1 MFGRVRIRGVRPID
15 VGRRL
20 VAAMDDVARAN
31 ANAVPASW
39 RIRLNPADLEELATI
54 REALVHELT
63 VTVANHA
70 AFEGYLLRGPAMIDL
85 RPDPAVTTRE
95 CQLEPAPLSAAVS
108 APMAAPE
115 ATDDAADHQTE
126 GAVAPVLSVLS
137 ATDAPAS
144 APAPTLAPTARPR
157 SASGSGAWALVA
169 ADGTRFLLEGDV
181 ATIGRQAGSSIHIP
195 DSNVSRLHAELRRV
209 SGSWTIEDRG
219 STNGTRINGTMTVDP
234 TPLAEGDVIALGA
247 VELRVERG

>member
-20 VAAMDDVARAN
+20 VTAMDDVARAN

-63 VTVANHA
+63 VTIANHA
-70 AFEGYLLRGPAMIDL
+70 AFEGYLLRGPAMVDI

-95 CQLEPAPLSAAVS
+95 CQLEPAPLSAAV
-108 APMAAPE
+108 AAP
-115 ATDDAADHQTE
+115 AAAPDASDVAADHQTE
-126 GAVAPVLSVLS
+126 GAVAPVVGAAS
-137 ATDAPAS
+137 AADAPAPS
-144 APAPTLAPTARPR
+144 PAPTARPR
-157 SASGSGAWALVA
+157 SATGSGAWTLVA

>member
-31 ANAVPASW
+31 ANSVPASW
-39 RIRLNPADLEELATI
+39 RIRLNPEDLEELATI

-63 VTVANHA
+63 VTIANHA
-70 AFEGYLLRGPAMIDL
+70 AFEGYLLRGPAMVDL
-85 RPDPAVTTRE
+85 RPDPTVTTRE
-95 CQLEPAPLSAAVS
+95 CQLEPAPLSSVAG
-108 APMAAPE
+108 APAAAPD
-115 ATDDAADHQTE
+115 TDAADRPTE
-126 GAVAPVLSVLS
+126 DDVAPVTAAAVAPAAPSV
-137 ATDAPAS
+137 TPA
-144 APAPTLAPTARPR
+144 APTRSRTASP
-157 SASGSGAWALVA
+157 SGAWSLVA
-169 ADGTRFLLEGDV
+169 ADGTRYLLEGDV

-234 TPLAEGDVIALGA
+234 TPLAEGDLIALGA

>member
-1 MFGRVRIRGVRPID
+1 
-15 VGRRL
+15 
-20 VAAMDDVARAN
+20 VAAPD
-31 ANAVPASW
+31 
-39 RIRLNPADLEELATI
+39 ATGKS
-54 REALVHELT
+54 T
-63 VTVANHA
+63 
-70 AFEGYLLRGPAMIDL
+70 
-85 RPDPAVTTRE
+85 
-95 CQLEPAPLSAAVS
+95 
-108 APMAAPE
+108 
-115 ATDDAADHQTE
+115 DHQTE
-126 GAVAPVLSVLS
+126 GAVAPVIGVPS
-137 ATDAPAS
+137 AAD
-144 APAPTLAPTARPR
+144 APAPTPAPPARPR
-157 SASGSGAWALVA
+157 SASTSGAWALVA

>member
-20 VAAMDDVARAN
+20 VSAMDDVARAN
-31 ANAVPASW
+31 ANAVSASW

-63 VTVANHA
+63 VTITHHA
-70 AFEGYLLRGPAMIDL
+70 AFEGYLLRGPAAIDL
-85 RPDPAVTTRE
+85 RPDPAVATRD
-95 CQLEPAPLSAAVS
+95 CQLEPAPLSAAVAAPVS
-108 APMAAPE
+108 AP
-115 ATDDAADHQTE
+115 DAADHPTE
-126 GAVAPVLSVLS
+126 GAVAPVVGGLS
-137 ATDAPAS
+137 ASDEP
-144 APAPTLAPTARPR
+144 APAPAPPTRAR
-157 SASGSGAWALVA
+157 SATASGTWVLVA

>member
-63 VTVANHA
+63 VTIANHA
-70 AFEGYLLRGPAMIDL
+70 AFEGYLLRGPAMVDI

-95 CQLEPAPLSAAVS
+95 CQLEPAPLSAAV
-108 APMAAPE
+108 AAPV
-115 ATDDAADHQTE
+115 AAPDASDGAADHQTE
-126 GAVAPVLSVLS
+126 GAVAPAVG
-137 ATDAPAS
+137 AAS
-144 APAPTLAPTARPR
+144 TADVPAPSPAPTARPR
-157 SASGSGAWALVA
+157 SATGSGAWALVA

-209 SGSWTIEDRG
+209 AGSWTIEDRG

>member
-39 RIRLNPADLEELATI
+39 RIHLHPADLEELATI

-63 VTVANHA
+63 VTIANHA

-95 CQLEPAPLSAAVS
+95 CQLEPAPLSTAVAA
-108 APMAAPE
+108 AD

-126 GAVAPVLSVLS
+126 GAVAPDVGVYS
-137 ATDAPAS
+137 ATDAPA
-144 APAPTLAPTARPR
+144 PVPTARPR
-157 SASGSGAWALVA
+157 STTASGAWSLVA

>member
-39 RIRLNPADLEELATI
+39 RIRLNPSDLEELATI

-70 AFEGYLLRGPAMIDL
+70 AFEGYLLRGPAMVDL
-85 RPDPAVTTRE
+85 RPDPTVAAHACE
-95 CQLEPAPLSAAVS
+95 LEPAPLGSVAAATPS
-108 APMAAPE
+108 PAATTVEPG
-115 ATDDAADHQTE
+115 QSTE
-126 GAVAPVLSVLS
+126 V
-137 ATDAPAS
+137 
-144 APAPTLAPTARPR
+144 APAPAARAASPLAAVATATAPVAVPAAPARPATPTGTW
-157 SASGSGAWALVA
+157 SLA
-169 ADGTRFLLEGDV
+169 AANGTRYLLEGDV

-195 DSNVSRLHAELRRV
+195 DSNVSRLHAEMRRV
-209 SGSWTIEDRG
+209 AGVWTIEDRG
-219 STNGTRINGTMTVDP
+219 STNGTRINGTMIVDP
-234 TPLAEGDVIALGA
+234 TPLADGDVIALGA

>member
-1 MFGRVRIRGVRPID
+1 MFSRVRIRGVRPID

-20 VAAMDDVARAN
+20 VGAMDDVARAN

-39 RIRLNPADLEELATI
+39 RIRLNPADLEELATM
-54 REALVHELT
+54 RGALVHELT
-63 VTVANHA
+63 VTIANHA
-70 AFEGYLLRGPAMIDL
+70 AFEGYLLRGPAAIDL
-85 RPDPAVTTRE
+85 RPDPTVTTRE
-95 CQLEPAPLSAAVS
+95 FQLEPAPLSAAMATPV
-108 APMAAPE
+108 AAPE
-115 ATDDAADHQTE
+115 AGDAAADHQTG
-126 GAVAPVLSVLS
+126 GAVAPVVGVPS
-137 ATDAPAS
+137 AADAPA
-144 APAPTLAPTARPR
+144 PAPTARPR
-157 SASGSGAWALVA
+157 NAAASGAWSLVA

>member
-63 VTVANHA
+63 VTIANHA
-70 AFEGYLLRGPAMIDL
+70 AFEGYLLRGPAMVDI

-95 CQLEPAPLSAAVS
+95 CQLEPAPLSAAV
-108 APMAAPE
+108 AAP
-115 ATDDAADHQTE
+115 AAAPDASDVAADHQTE
-126 GAVAPVLSVLS
+126 GAVAPVVGAAS
-137 ATDAPAS
+137 AADAPAPS
-144 APAPTLAPTARPR
+144 PAPTARPR
-157 SASGSGAWALVA
+157 SATGSGAWALVA

-209 SGSWTIEDRG
+209 AGSWTIEDRG

>member
-39 RIRLNPADLEELATI
+39 RIHLHPADLEELATI

-63 VTVANHA
+63 VTIANHA

-85 RPDPAVTTRE
+85 RPDPAVATHE
-95 CQLEPAPLSAAVS
+95 CQLEPAPLSAAV
-108 APMAAPE
+108 AAPVAAPD
-115 ATDDAADHQTE
+115 ATGKSTDHQTE
-126 GAVAPVLSVLS
+126 GAVAPVIGVPS
-137 ATDAPAS
+137 AAD
-144 APAPTLAPTARPR
+144 APAPTPAPPARPR
-157 SASGSGAWALVA
+157 SASTSGAWALVA

>member
-39 RIRLNPADLEELATI
+39 KIRLNPADLEELATI

-63 VTVANHA
+63 VTIANHA
-70 AFEGYLLRGPAMIDL
+70 AFEGYLLRGPAMIDI
-85 RPDPAVTTRE
+85 RPDSAVPTRE
-95 CQLEPAPLSAAVS
+95 CQLEPAPLSAAV
-108 APMAAPE
+108 AAPVAAPD
-115 ATDDAADHQTE
+115 ATDGAADHQTE
-126 GAVAPVLSVLS
+126 GAVAPGVG
-137 ATDAPAS
+137 AIPEAD
-144 APAPTLAPTARPR
+144 APAPTPAPEARPR
-157 SASGSGAWALVA
+157 STTGPGSWALVA
-169 ADGTRFLLEGDV
+169 ADGTRYVLEGDV

>member
-15 VGRRL
+15 IGRRL
-20 VAAMDDVARAN
+20 VAAMDEVARSN
-31 ANAVPASW
+31 ANAVPAAW
-39 RIRLNPADLEELATI
+39 RIRMNPDDLEELAAI

-63 VTVANHA
+63 TTIANHA
-70 AFEGYLLRGPAMIDL
+70 AFEGYLLRGPAMVDL
-85 RPDPAVTTRE
+85 RPDPTVTTRE
-95 CQLEPAPLSAAVS
+95 CQLEPAPLSAAI
-108 APMAAPE
+108 AANASPPE
-115 ATDDAADHQTE
+115 THDESEHLTE
-126 GAVAPVLSVLS
+126 GAVMPTVTAE
-137 ATDAPAS
+137 
-144 APAPTLAPTARPR
+144 PAPMEIAAPTERPR
-157 SASGSGAWALVA
+157 AAAKTGAWSLVA

-195 DSNVSRLHAELRRV
+195 DNNVSRLHAELRRV

-234 TPLAEGDVIALGA
+234 TPLVDGDLIALGA